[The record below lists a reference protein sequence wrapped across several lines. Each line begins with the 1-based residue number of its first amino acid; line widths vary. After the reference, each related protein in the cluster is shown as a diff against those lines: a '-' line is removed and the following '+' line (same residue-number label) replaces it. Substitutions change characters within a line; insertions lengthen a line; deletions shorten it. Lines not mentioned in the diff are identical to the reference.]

1 MWDKLTLQQKDA
13 IKAGGILGGFLFAL
27 VAGYYFYFAKVEI
40 EAAQKKHETLQ
51 KEIREAKSRIREMN
65 DAASNLEA
73 LKEKQRLLAEVAK
86 KLPSNIAPEEFYRA
100 LDEILSVTRVSY
112 SELTQLPLLT
122 RPIYTEIPYKIDGRG
137 RYHDFGQFL
146 NLVEENPIRLMR
158 VKTFTLEND
167 DNRPSVHPLT
177 VNIATFKFNT
187 KG

>member
-1 MWDKLTLQQKDA
+1 MWEKLTLQQKDA
-13 IKAGGILGGFLFAL
+13 IKAGGILAVFLMAL
-27 VAGYYFYFAKVEI
+27 VGGYYFYFAKSEM
-40 EAAQKKHETLQ
+40 EAAQLRMTALK
-51 KEIREAKSRIREMN
+51 KEISDASRRIAEMN
-65 DAASNLEA
+65 EAAQNIEA
-73 LKEKQRLLAEVAK
+73 LKEKQKLLAEVAA
-86 KLPSNIAPEEFYRA
+86 KLPSTIAPEEFYRA

-112 SELTQLPLLT
+112 SELTQLPLLS
-122 RPIYTEIPYKIDGRG
+122 RPVYTEIPYKINGRG

-158 VKTFTLEND
+158 VKTFTIEND